1 MAEQFENPGKG
12 SGKRKTPYVDEY
24 GEDLT
29 AEAAKG
35 NLDPIIGREKEVYR
49 ICQILSRRK
58 KNNPIILGDPGV
70 GKTAL
75 VEAIAQRIVDKK
87 VARTLLKKRVIS
99 INISN
104 IVAGTKYRGEFE
116 ERMKNIVD
124 ELKNNKDIIV
134 FIDELHTIVGAGG
147 VSGSLD
153 ASNILKPALAR
164 GQVQCIGATTLDEYR
179 ENIEDDGALTRR
191 FQEVFIDP
199 PSEEDTIEILQKIKG
214 NYEEYHAVEYTDDA
228 IEACVTLSTRYI
240 TSRELPDKAIDL
252 LDESGAK
259 VHLSEIKVP
268 VHIKKAEMEVESI
281 TLDKLKAVEEQ
292 DYEKAAHFRDKEI
305 QSKNRIE
312 GKITAWEKSLR
323 DKKKKVTAEDIAET
337 ISQATGI
344 PVTRMTGDES
354 KIILAMETELKK
366 MIIGQDQAVDAL
378 SKVIKRSRT
387 GVSSAKKPIGSFMFL
402 GPTGVGKTETVKAI
416 TNYYF
421 GSEDHLIRIDMSEY
435 MEKFAVSRLIGSPP
449 GYVGHEDGGQL
460 TEQVRRR
467 PYSVVL
473 FDEIEK
479 AHPDVFNTLL
489 QVLDEGRLTDS
500 LGRTVDFTNTIIIMT
515 SNVGAKKVSEF
526 GTGIGFETKKSSIA
540 GRKAHT
546 EAIIAKEL
554 KNKFAP
560 EFLNRLDD
568 IILFDGL
575 KEEHVIEI
583 AELEEA
589 INDEEPKPDETTESE
604 PTTEPVKEKEEDP
617 EKEESEETTEDD
629 TNDESVDDKQ
639 VEDEPKK
646 EEKPQPVI
654 VEKKEPTETEIQE
667 KKESR
672 KEKIKQLIADKIAEM
687 TKQVND
693 ADTIEEQMILQAKL
707 VALIAFVPD
716 FDYGE
721 KDVPDIYFYPP
732 KPTVDH
738 EFARWFVNDP
748 TFGVME
754 DLQYPNLR

>member
-12 SGKRKTPYVDEY
+12 GKRKTPYVDEY

-87 VARTLLKKRVIS
+87 VARTLLKKRIVS

-116 ERMKNIVD
+116 ERMKLIVE

-199 PSEEDTIEILQKIKG
+199 PSEEDTIEILQRIKG
-214 NYEEYHAVEYTDDA
+214 NYEDYHAVEYTDDA
-228 IEACVTLSTRYI
+228 LEACVSLSTRYI

-252 LDESGAK
+252 MDESGAK

-268 VHIKKAEMEVESI
+268 VHIKRAETEVEAL

-305 QSKNRIE
+305 QSKNLIE
-312 GKITAWEKSLR
+312 KKISAWEKSLR

-568 IILFDGL
+568 VVLFDQL
-575 KEEHVIEI
+575 KHEDILQIVDIEVRHLVIRMFDQKYNIKVTKQAKEFLAEKGYDPDYGARPLKRAVQTYIEDLLADAIIKGEI
-583 AELEEA
+583 IRGDDVYT
-589 INDEEPKPDETTESE
+589 INHT
-604 PTTEPVKEKEEDP
+604 
-617 EKEESEETTEDD
+617 
-629 TNDESVDDKQ
+629 
-639 VEDEPKK
+639 KK
-646 EEKPQPVI
+646 EDKLSI
-654 VEKKEPTETEIQE
+654 KK
-667 KKESR
+667 
-672 KEKIKQLIADKIAEM
+672 
-687 TKQVND
+687 
-693 ADTIEEQMILQAKL
+693 
-707 VALIAFVPD
+707 
-716 FDYGE
+716 
-721 KDVPDIYFYPP
+721 
-732 KPTVDH
+732 
-738 EFARWFVNDP
+738 
-748 TFGVME
+748 
-754 DLQYPNLR
+754 

>member
-12 SGKRKTPYVDEY
+12 GKRKTPYVDEY

-87 VARTLLKKRVIS
+87 VARTLLKKRIVS

-116 ERMKNIVD
+116 ERMKLIVE

-199 PSEEDTIEILQKIKG
+199 PSEEDTIEILQRIKG
-214 NYEEYHAVEYTDDA
+214 NYEDYHAVEYTDDA
-228 IEACVTLSTRYI
+228 LEACVSLSTRYI

-252 LDESGAK
+252 MDESGAK

-268 VHIKKAEMEVESI
+268 VHIKRAETEVEAL

-305 QSKNRIE
+305 QSKNLIE
-312 GKITAWEKSLR
+312 KKISAWEKSLR

-540 GRKAHT
+540 VRKAHT

-568 IILFDGL
+568 VVLFDQL
-575 KEEHVIEI
+575 KHEDILQIVDIEVRHLVIRMFDQKYNIKVTKQAKEFLAEKGYDPDYGARPLKRAVQTYIEDLLADAIIKGEI
-583 AELEEA
+583 VRGDEVYT
-589 INDEEPKPDETTESE
+589 INHT
-604 PTTEPVKEKEEDP
+604 
-617 EKEESEETTEDD
+617 
-629 TNDESVDDKQ
+629 
-639 VEDEPKK
+639 KK
-646 EEKPQPVI
+646 EDKLSI
-654 VEKKEPTETEIQE
+654 KK
-667 KKESR
+667 
-672 KEKIKQLIADKIAEM
+672 
-687 TKQVND
+687 
-693 ADTIEEQMILQAKL
+693 
-707 VALIAFVPD
+707 
-716 FDYGE
+716 
-721 KDVPDIYFYPP
+721 
-732 KPTVDH
+732 
-738 EFARWFVNDP
+738 
-748 TFGVME
+748 
-754 DLQYPNLR
+754 

>member
-12 SGKRKTPYVDEY
+12 GKRKTPYVDEY

-87 VARTLLKKRVIS
+87 VARTLLKKRIVS

-116 ERMKNIVD
+116 ERMKLIVE

-191 FQEVFIDP
+191 FQEVFINP
-199 PSEEDTIEILQKIKG
+199 PSEEDTIEILQRIKG
-214 NYEEYHAVEYTDDA
+214 NYEDYHAVEYTDDA
-228 IEACVTLSTRYI
+228 LEACVSLSTRYI

-252 LDESGAK
+252 MDESGAK

-268 VHIKKAEMEVESI
+268 VHIKRAETEVEAL

-305 QSKNRIE
+305 QSKNLIE
-312 GKITAWEKSLR
+312 KKISAWEKSLR
-323 DKKKKVTAEDIAET
+323 DKKKKVTSEDIAET

-354 KIILAMETELKK
+354 KIIMAMETELKK

-568 IILFDGL
+568 VVLFDQL
-575 KEEHVIEI
+575 KHEDILQIVDIEVKHLVIRMFDQKYNIKVTKQAKEFLAEKGYDPDYGARPLKRAVQTYIEDLLADAIIKAEI
-583 AELEEA
+583 VRGDDVYT
-589 INDEEPKPDETTESE
+589 INHT
-604 PTTEPVKEKEEDP
+604 
-617 EKEESEETTEDD
+617 
-629 TNDESVDDKQ
+629 
-639 VEDEPKK
+639 KK
-646 EEKPQPVI
+646 EDKLSI
-654 VEKKEPTETEIQE
+654 KK
-667 KKESR
+667 
-672 KEKIKQLIADKIAEM
+672 
-687 TKQVND
+687 
-693 ADTIEEQMILQAKL
+693 
-707 VALIAFVPD
+707 
-716 FDYGE
+716 
-721 KDVPDIYFYPP
+721 
-732 KPTVDH
+732 
-738 EFARWFVNDP
+738 
-748 TFGVME
+748 
-754 DLQYPNLR
+754 